1 MKLTLPEHNMF
12 LIICS
17 KPLTKRIKKVWDT
30 VFVSLVHPHIYI
42 LFIECLSGLR
52 IQTRHWLGFAGL
64 LAARRFGV
72 EILGPVTIED
82 VQSCIIDSELV
93 AYDQAH
99 VMQRAKTER
108 W

>member
-1 MKLTLPEHNMF
+1 MGHC
-12 LIICS
+12 ICFFGAS
-17 KPLTKRIKKVWDT
+17 TYIY
-30 VFVSLVHPHIYI
+30 IYI

-93 AYDQAH
+93 AYDQVNKKILPFQVLTTRGRKNINVEDIKASC
-99 VMQRAKTER
+99 R
-108 W
+108 